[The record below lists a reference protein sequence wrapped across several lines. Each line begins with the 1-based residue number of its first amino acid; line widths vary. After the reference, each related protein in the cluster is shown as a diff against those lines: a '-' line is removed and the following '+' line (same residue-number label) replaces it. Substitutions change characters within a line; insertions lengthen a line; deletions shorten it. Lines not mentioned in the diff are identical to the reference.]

1 MRTRASKI
9 LLSAVTASG
18 AGSETL
24 TTVNLHRFTAYI
36 TRSGTVNATV
46 DIQAKT
52 PSGSWVSID
61 SLAYTTTGTRVVQ
74 WDNGRFTEIRANV
87 TAYTSGTITVE
98 LDAGGD
104 D

>member
-1 MRTRASKI
+1 M
-9 LLSAVTASG
+9 SAVTASG

-36 TRSGTVNATV
+36 TRSGTVSATV
-46 DIQAKT
+46 DIQART

-74 WDNGRFTEIRANV
+74 WDNGRFTELRANV
-87 TAYTSGTITVE
+87 TTYASGTITVE
-98 LDAGGD
+98 VDAGGD

>member
-1 MRTRASKI
+1 M
-9 LLSAVTASG
+9 SAVTASG

-24 TTVNLHRFTAYI
+24 VTTNLHRFTAYI
-36 TRSGTVNATV
+36 TRSGTVSATV

-74 WDNGRFTEIRANV
+74 WDNGRFTELRANV
-87 TAYTSGTITVE
+87 TTYASGTITVE
-98 LDAGGD
+98 VDAGGD